1 MSPLAATAKDGI
13 RRAGHDTAPV
23 VEIFADGSRRGARH
37 GRPAYFVRLV
47 VCDFRC
53 SWCDSMHAVDPAQV
67 RAAAQHLEPAD
78 IVARINELQDGP
90 GLVVLSGGNP
100 ALLDLASLVTQLH
113 DAAFEVAVETQGSR
127 WKPWLADVDR
137 LVVSPK
143 GPTSGM
149 DTAEHRGV
157 LARFLS
163 HAREAGVRPVLKAV
177 IFEASDLEHAR
188 WMASTWPDLPLYLS
202 TGTDVGLADDATHR
216 RLLTRLRWLSEA
228 VAVDSTLRACLCR
241 RSIARPSVGY
251 PKGRVR

>member
-1 MSPLAATAKDGI
+1 M
-13 RRAGHDTAPV
+13 
-23 VEIFADGSRRGARH
+23 
-37 GRPAYFVRLV
+37 GRPAYFVRFGG
-47 VCDFRC
+47 CDFRC

-100 ALLDLASLVTQLH
+100 ALLDLGSLVTQLH
-113 DAAFEVAVETQGSR
+113 DAGFEIAVETQGSR

-149 DTAEHRGV
+149 DTAEHRDA
-157 LARFLS
+157 LARFLAY
-163 HAREAGVRPVLKAV
+163 AREAGVRAVLKSV

-188 WMASTWPDLPLYLS
+188 WMTSTWPDLPLYLS
-202 TGTDVGLADDATHR
+202 AGTDVGLAEDTTHR
-216 RLLTRLRWLSEA
+216 RLLTRLRWLCEA
-228 VAVDSTLRACLCR
+228 VAVDPTLRYA
-241 RSIARPSVGY
+241 SVGVQLHVLAW
-251 PKGRVR
+251 GTRRGV